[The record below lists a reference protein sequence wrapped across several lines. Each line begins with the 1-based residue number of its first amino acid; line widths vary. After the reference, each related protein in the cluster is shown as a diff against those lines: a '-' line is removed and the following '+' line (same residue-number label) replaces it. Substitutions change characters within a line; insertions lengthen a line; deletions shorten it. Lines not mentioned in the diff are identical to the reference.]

1 MSNIT
6 NETIEQALRG
16 IEDVLGGGADIVDRN
31 RVERIALNGGSVALT
46 LNLPTDDP
54 ALKQRVEDTA
64 RAAIKAVDGV
74 TDVMIMTKGAKPSL
88 GSAGPAQPQGRPAMP
103 GQSGNPFDGQAPIEG
118 VKNIIA
124 VSSAKGGVGKSTV
137 CVNLALALSKLGAK
151 VGLLDADV
159 YGPSLQVLL
168 GVTERPTGGTHK
180 EIAPI
185 EKNGLRMMSLA
196 FITEQGQPVIW
207 RGPIVMGVVTKFLR
221 EVEWGELDY
230 LLVDMPPGTG
240 DTQLTL
246 VQTVPLTGAIIVTTP
261 SELAL
266 VDAVKGLQMYRSV
279 DAPVLGIVENMSYFA
294 CAHCGDR
301 TDIFGRGG
309 GQIVAEKL
317 GTEFLGELPLDPH
330 VRAAGD
336 EGEPIVARD
345 FDSPVSRTFVE
356 IAERVREICPAPAT

>member
-1 MSNIT
+1 MASIT
-6 NETIEQALRG
+6 NENIEQALRG
-16 IEDVLGGGADIVDRN
+16 IDDVLGGGADIVDRK

-46 LNLPTDDP
+46 LNLPTDDQ
-54 ALKQRVEDTA
+54 ALKQRVEDAA
-64 RAAIKAVDGV
+64 RKAIKSVDGV
-74 TDVMIMTKGAKPSL
+74 TDVMIMTKGSKPTL
-88 GSAGPAQPQGRPAMP
+88 GPAGPAQQARPSLP
-103 GQSGNPFDGQAPIEG
+103 GQTGSPFDGQAPIDG
-118 VKNIIA
+118 VRNIIA

-137 CVNLALALSKLGAK
+137 CVNLALALASLGAR

-168 GVTERPTGGTHK
+168 GVTERPRGGKHK

-185 EKNGLRMMSLA
+185 VKDGLRLMSLA
-196 FITEQGQPVIW
+196 FITEAGQPVIW

-279 DAPVLGIVENMSYFA
+279 DAPVLGIVENMSYFL
-294 CAHCGDR
+294 CPHCDER

-317 GTEFLGELPLDPH
+317 GTEFLGELPLDPQ
-330 VRAAGD
+330 VRSAGD
-336 EGEPIVARD
+336 EGQPILLRD
-345 FDSPVSRTFVE
+345 FDSSVSKTFLR
-356 IAERVREICPAPAT
+356 IAERVRQLCPAPAA